1 MVMSQAIQKAARI
14 LCRGGVIAYPT
25 EGVFGLGCLP
35 QNNSAIQRIL
45 EIKQRD
51 AGKGLVLIVSD
62 ATQAADWIEGCDTGS
77 LTSGG
82 EERPVTWI
90 VPASASAPTLIRG
103 NHSSIAIRVTAHPVA
118 RALCEAI
125 DSPLVSTSANLSGR
139 PPTRKAFVL
148 RRNLGALVDYV
159 VPGNCGPADGPS
171 EIRNLASG
179 EVLRPA

>member
-1 MVMSQAIQKAARI
+1 MSQAIQKAARI

-35 QNNSAIQRIL
+35 GDTSAVQRVL

-51 AGKGLVLIVSD
+51 ASKGLVLIVSD
-62 ATQAADWIEGCDTGS
+62 ARQVADWIEGCDKDA

-82 EERPVTWI
+82 EKRPITWI
-90 VPASASAPTLIRG
+90 VPATADVPPLIRG
-103 NHSSIAIRVTAHPVA
+103 DHSGIAIRVTAHPVA
-118 RALCEAI
+118 RALCEAV
-125 DSPLVSTSANLSGR
+125 DSPLVSTSANLTGR
-139 PPTRKAFVL
+139 PPTRNAFVL

-159 VPGNCGPADGPS
+159 VPGDCGPADGPS